1 MIVDA
6 NSSPPIHHLKWGIVR
21 RNPGVASGK
30 RHYTW
35 SPASALSPTA
45 RPITRAHSEEDIKV
59 HTGHNVY
66 LNDLKD
72 RYTEIFRTTARSSA
86 ARRGTS
92 AGASLASYS
101 NPT

>member
-1 MIVDA
+1 ME
-6 NSSPPIHHLKWGIVR
+6 
-21 RNPGVASGK
+21 PGE
-30 RHYTW
+30 H
-35 SPASALSPTA
+35 SPADGAPDNM
-45 RPITRAHSEEDIKV
+45 RPQSGRHQGP
-59 HTGHNVY
+59 HRPNVY